1 MSNWLAGIIGAA
13 IGVLLGGIVTS
24 CFALKAIRAAEKKV
38 STQYQEGYEIGY
50 EYGYKVGV
58 KWISTLVNNKV
69 KQNPIK
75 VVGDKITIDPKS
87 YRVDVAP
94 GFDSVREGK
103 HAPSD

>member
-1 MSNWLAGIIGAA
+1 MSNWLAAIIGGA
-13 IGVLLGGIVTS
+13 IGMLLGAIVTS

-58 KWISTLVNNKV
+58 KWISTLRNTKV
-69 KQNPIK
+69 KQSPIE

-87 YRVDVAP
+87 YRVDVSP
-94 GFDSVREGK
+94 GPDSIRE
-103 HAPSD
+103 SIEERIL